1 MNRGSVREHLTTR
14 TREFALRKVRLYA
27 ALPKS
32 TVAQVLGKQ
41 LLRAGTSVGAH
52 YREGTRSRSNAE
64 FVSKLEGALQELEE
78 SRYWLELLEAERLVP
93 EAALTPLVREAGE
106 LTAILVAS
114 VRTVKTRDKRGKG
127 TPNRQR
133 GTVSDKR

>member
-1 MNRGSVREHLTTR
+1 MSEEGKRLKER
-14 TREFALRKVRLYA
+14 TREFALRTVRLYA

-64 FVSKLEGALQELEE
+64 FVSKLGGALQELEE

-93 EAALTPLVREAGE
+93 ETALTPRSGGRRTGGDARRECRNCQ
-106 LTAILVAS
+106 S
-114 VRTVKTRDKRGKG
+114 TRQVEAMNDKR
-127 TPNRQR
+127 
-133 GTVSDKR
+133 

>member
-1 MNRGSVREHLTTR
+1 MMSEAQGKATDAGGKRLKER
-14 TREFALRKVRLYA
+14 TREFALRTVRLYA

-93 EAALTPLVREAGE
+93 EAALTPLVREANE
-106 LTAILVAS
+106 LAAMLVAS
-114 VRTVKTRDKRGKG
+114 VRTVKARDKTK
-127 TPNRQR
+127 
-133 GTVSDKR
+133 

>member
-1 MNRGSVREHLTTR
+1 MSAESGANGKRLKER
-14 TREFALRKVRLYA
+14 TREFALRTVRLYA

-52 YREGTRSRSNAE
+52 YREGTRSLSNAE

-93 EAALTPLVREAGE
+93 EEALTPLVREADE
-106 LTAILVAS
+106 LAAMLVAS
-114 VRTVKTRDKRGKG
+114 VRTVKARDKTK
-127 TPNRQR
+127 
-133 GTVSDKR
+133 

>member
-1 MNRGSVREHLTTR
+1 MNTECGAGVKRLKER
-14 TREFALRKVRLYA
+14 TREFALRTVRLYA

-93 EAALTPLVREAGE
+93 EAALTPLVREADE
-106 LTAILVAS
+106 LAAMLVAS
-114 VRTVKTRDKRGKG
+114 VRTVKARDKSK
-127 TPNRQR
+127 
-133 GTVSDKR
+133 

>member
-1 MNRGSVREHLTTR
+1 MSEEQGKAMDAGAKRLKERA
-14 TREFALRKVRLYA
+14 REFALRTVRLYA

-32 TVAQVLGKQ
+32 TIAQVLGKQ

-78 SRYWLELLEAERLVP
+78 SRYWMELLEAERLVP
-93 EAALTPLVREAGE
+93 EAALTPLIREADE
-106 LTAILVAS
+106 LAAMRVAS
-114 VRTVKTRDKRGKG
+114 VRTVKERERRGEG
-127 TPNRQR
+127 EEP
-133 GTVSDKR
+133 

>member
-1 MNRGSVREHLTTR
+1 MSTECGTGGKRLKER
-14 TREFALRKVRLYA
+14 TRVFALRTVRLYA

-93 EAALTPLVREAGE
+93 EAALTPLVREADE
-106 LTAILVAS
+106 LAAMLVAS
-114 VRTVKTRDKRGKG
+114 VRTVKARDKTK
-127 TPNRQR
+127 
-133 GTVSDKR
+133 

>member
-1 MNRGSVREHLTTR
+1 MSAECGANGKRLKER
-14 TREFALRKVRLYA
+14 TREYALRTVRLYA

-93 EAALTPLVREAGE
+93 EAALTPLIREADE
-106 LTAILVAS
+106 LAAMLVAS
-114 VRTVKTRDKRGKG
+114 VRTVKARASAKR
-127 TPNRQR
+127 
-133 GTVSDKR
+133 

>member
-1 MNRGSVREHLTTR
+1 MSEERERAADAGGKRLKER
-14 TREFALRKVRLYA
+14 TREFALRTVRLYA

-41 LLRAGTSVGAH
+41 LLRSGTSVGAH

-93 EAALTPLVREAGE
+93 AAVLTPLVQETDE
-106 LTAILVAS
+106 LTAMIIAS
-114 VRTVKTRDKRGKG
+114 VRTVKARASAKR
-127 TPNRQR
+127 
-133 GTVSDKR
+133 